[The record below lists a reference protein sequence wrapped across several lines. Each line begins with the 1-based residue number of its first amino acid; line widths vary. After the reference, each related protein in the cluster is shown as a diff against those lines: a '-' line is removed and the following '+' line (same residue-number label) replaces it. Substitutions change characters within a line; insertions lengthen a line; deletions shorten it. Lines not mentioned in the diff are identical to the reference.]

1 MGWVQ
6 VVDDFLRNFLLKMG
20 MSHTLECF
28 ETEWYELAATGQLK
42 QEDVSA
48 VPDVYLRNQELDDV
62 AKVRAAPH
70 SPPPSLTGRV
80 CAARRLG
87 NCGWFLLLRFAPY
100 SISRAPMGCPCG
112 TQSASLCRRAAHA
125 TQPPGMSK
133 TRLEKVEQCTPQG

>member
-87 NCGWFLLLRFAPY
+87 NCGWFLLLLHTHFK
-100 SISRAPMGCPCG
+100 SSHGLPMRHSKRLFL
-112 TQSASLCRRAAHA
+112 SASSACYPAPRD
-125 TQPPGMSK
+125 
-133 TRLEKVEQCTPQG
+133 EQDAS